1 MPLSETHPSSSSRTR
16 HTDAPA
22 PRRTRIRFLIVALL
36 FIVSTLN
43 NADRAI
49 LSITGTEIKA
59 DLGISAITLGYL
71 FSAFAWAYML
81 AQIPGGRLVDR
92 FGAKR
97 MYAISIFVWS
107 LFTLLQGFVPL
118 MGLGAAVA
126 ALFALR
132 IGVGIAEGP
141 AYPSNGRVVATWFP
155 SSERATASA
164 IFNSSQYAAAV
175 VFTPFM
181 AWLTHAHGWHSAY
194 LVMGVIGMALSAL
207 WLKFYDQPRKHK
219 MANDAE
225 IEYIADGGALVD
237 IEEASSAPDAPK
249 INTWKAIRQLLRSRM
264 MLGLYAGQFFITTIV
279 YFFLTWFPIYL
290 IEELGMPLLDAG
302 LAASIPA
309 IFGFLGGI
317 LGGVLSDR
325 LLTRGVSLTWA
336 RKIPII
342 TGLTLSTVI
351 VLCNFTTSQTVVILF
366 MVLAFFGKGL
376 GSLGWTIVSDTSPRE
391 AAGLSGGLFNTFAN
405 AAGITTPIAI
415 GYIVDATGSYDGA
428 LIFVGVSA
436 ALAVCSFLFIM
447 GKITRVELTPD
458 RNGVRHA

>member
-1 MPLSETHPSSSSRTR
+1 MSISEPQAAEPGKAQTVQ
-16 HTDAPA
+16 APA
-22 PRRTRIRFLIVALL
+22 RRTKIRFLIVAML

-49 LSITGTEIKA
+49 LSITGTEIRG
-59 DLGISAITLGYL
+59 DLGFSAVTLGYL

-107 LFTLLQGFVPL
+107 LFTFLQGFVPVL
-118 MGLGAAVA
+118 GIGAAVA

-132 IGVGIAEGP
+132 IGVGLAEGP
-141 AYPSNGRVVATWFP
+141 AYPANGRVVATWFP

-175 VFTPFM
+175 LFTPLM
-181 AWLTHAHGWHSAY
+181 GWLTHSYGWHSAY
-194 LVMGVIGMALSAL
+194 LFMGALGMALSL
-207 WLKFYDQPRKHK
+207 VWLRFYDQPRKHR

-225 IEYIADGGALVD
+225 IAYIADGGGLVD

-249 INTWKAIRQLLRSRM
+249 VLARDAIRQLLSSRM

-290 IEELGMPLLDAG
+290 IEELGMPLLEAG
-302 LAASIPA
+302 FAASIPA

-317 LGGVLSDR
+317 LGGLVSDR
-325 LLTRGVSLTWA
+325 LLARGVSLTWA
-336 RKIPII
+336 RKIPIVI
-342 TGLTLSTVI
+342 GLTLSTSI
-351 VLCNFTTSQTVVILF
+351 VLCNFTSSQTVVILF
-366 MVLAFFGKGL
+366 MILAFFGKGL
-376 GSLGWTIVSDTSPRE
+376 GSLGWTIVSDTSPKE

-405 AAGITTPIAI
+405 AAGITTPIVI
-415 GYIVDATGSYDGA
+415 GYIVEATGSFDAA
-428 LIFVGVSA
+428 LVFVGVSA

-447 GKITRVELTPD
+447 GKITRIQLKLDHV
-458 RNGVRHA
+458 